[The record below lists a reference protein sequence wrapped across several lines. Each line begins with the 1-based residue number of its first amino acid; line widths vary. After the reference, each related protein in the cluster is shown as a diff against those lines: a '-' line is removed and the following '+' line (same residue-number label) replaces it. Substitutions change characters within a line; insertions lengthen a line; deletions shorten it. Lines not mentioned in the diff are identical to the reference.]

1 HRDEEARHEEAVDV
15 HYPESLRG
23 SGVELAAQG
32 GQGEKEHGHVAGH
45 GEHREHQE
53 RERRPLA
60 DAGPGRSC
68 LRCGGGYGDGRRAVA
83 GAHDASVRRAARSAR
98 AHHVSCVRKPS
109 AAASLPAWSAGES
122 LSAKASQKSGKL
134 RTSRIV
140 MVRSST
146 KTVRSC
152 STASTPPVRPP

>member
-1 HRDEEARHEEAVDV
+1 PPCGALFP
-15 HYPESLRG
+15 YTTLF
-23 SGVELAAQG
+23 
-32 GQGEKEHGHVAGH
+32 
-45 GEHREHQE
+45 
-53 RERRPLA
+53 
-60 DAGPGRSC
+60 RS

-134 RTSRIV
+134 RTRSEEHTSELQSRFDL
-140 MVRSST
+140 
-146 KTVRSC
+146 
-152 STASTPPVRPP
+152 